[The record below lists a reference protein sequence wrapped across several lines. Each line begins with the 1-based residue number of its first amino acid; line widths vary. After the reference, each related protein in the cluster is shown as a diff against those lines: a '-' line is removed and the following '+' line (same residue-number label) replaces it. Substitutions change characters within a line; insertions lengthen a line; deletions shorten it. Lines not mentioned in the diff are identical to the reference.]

1 MLRKLRLSG
10 ILLILGL
17 LVEALSLCWNNAVS
31 FMSFVSN
38 WRPAVRLRH
47 SAIPLFARFLQD
59 LRSQQLDADVEAL
72 RSGLPIIRLSFLTG
86 RPAR

>member
-31 FMSFVSN
+31 FMSFV
-38 WRPAVRLRH
+38 VIGGL
-47 SAIPLFARFLQD
+47 LFASGILLFLYSLVSSKTSAVD
-59 LRSQQLDADVEAL
+59 N
-72 RSGLPIIRLSFLTG
+72 
-86 RPAR
+86 

>member
-31 FMSFVSN
+31 FMSFV
-38 WRPAVRLRH
+38 VVGGL
-47 SAIPLFARFLQD
+47 LFASGILLFLYS
-59 LRSQQLDADVEAL
+59 LVSSKTSAVNN
-72 RSGLPIIRLSFLTG
+72 
-86 RPAR
+86 